1 MPRIAARTLDQ
12 LHKVLGRFGV
22 TDTEIHDIRT
32 GRVNKHWRVEAADR
46 RYALRRYTH
55 QRTPAAIDY
64 EHDVLRHMER
74 LGWPVAVPVPARDGA
89 ATVSAGGRTYA
100 LFRYLP
106 GRLAPRSAPY
116 YLRANGALLARLHA
130 DLATYADAGPRDG
143 IGRLTDLDAWVPATD
158 GRDFDQV
165 LADYAREQP
174 RLAAGFARWRETSVD
189 ELDRLGYHDLPNT
202 LIHGDFHTN
211 NIFFERRR
219 LAGLLDFDFVR
230 PDNRLADLALT
241 IALAPPASLS
251 LEPGDVATLVAAYH
265 AESPLR
271 EPELRLIVPTIRAY
285 YLWLCLF
292 SLLRWLDGE
301 ANKATRSLTRSLDQ
315 RLPNLE
321 ARANAIETA
330 LRSAT

>member
-12 LHKVLGRFGV
+12 LHEVLARFGV
-22 TDTEIHDIRT
+22 TDAEVHDIRT
-32 GRVNKHWRVEAADR
+32 GRVNKHWRVEAEDR
-46 RYALRRYTH
+46 RFALRRYTH

-74 LGWPVAVPVPARDGA
+74 LDWPVAVPLPARDGA
-89 ATVSAGGRTYA
+89 AKVSVGGRIYA
-100 LFRYLP
+100 LFPYLA
-106 GRLAPRSAPY
+106 GRLAPRSASY
-116 YLRANGALLARLHA
+116 GAKGALLARLHA

-174 RLAAGFARWRETSVD
+174 RLAAGIARWRETSVN
-189 ELDRLGYHDLPNT
+189 ELNRLGYHDLPDT

-219 LAGLLDFDFVR
+219 LTGLLDFDFVR
-230 PDNRLADLALT
+230 PDTRLADLALT

-251 LEPGDVATLVAAYH
+251 LDPMAVATLVGAYH
-265 AESPLR
+265 AESPLSAT
-271 EPELRLIVPTIRAY
+271 ELGLIVPMTRAY
-285 YLWLCLF
+285 YIWLCWF
-292 SLLRWLDGE
+292 SVLLWLDGQQE
-301 ANKATRSLTRSLDQ
+301 AASGPTRTIDQ

-321 ARANAIETA
+321 ARASAIETA